1 LAQLRQETR
10 LFAKP
15 VVLVHG
21 DTHRQQIDQP
31 LTDPASGERLSN
43 FTRVE
48 TFGWPFFG
56 WVQGTVD
63 ARDPQV
69 FRFVAK
75 PWRVT
80 TPER

>member
-1 LAQLRQETR
+1 LRQETR

-31 LTDPASGERLSN
+31 LMDPASGERLSN

-48 TFGWPFFG
+48 TFGWPFLG
-56 WVQGTVD
+56 WVLGTVD
-63 ARDPQV
+63 ARDPKV

-75 PWRVT
+75 PWRGAAL
-80 TPER
+80 ER